1 VDVKARNRMRI
12 VENKALRRLFGT
24 KREEA
29 TPEWRKV
36 HKDMSYDI
44 SSSPNIMIELRRV
57 RLAGCRSR

>member
-1 VDVKARNRMRI
+1 MRT

-29 TPEWRKV
+29 KPGWRNL

-44 SSSPNIMIELRRV
+44 SSSPNIMMIELRRV
-57 RLAGCRSR
+57 RLAGYAVRMGQKRNS